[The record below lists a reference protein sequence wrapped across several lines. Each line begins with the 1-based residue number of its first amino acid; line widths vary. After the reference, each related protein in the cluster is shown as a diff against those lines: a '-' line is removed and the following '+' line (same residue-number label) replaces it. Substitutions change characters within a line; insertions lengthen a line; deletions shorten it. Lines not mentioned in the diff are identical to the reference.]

1 MNRPSVAAPLLLK
14 FCWPRGGNGTSRKQA
29 QGAAVP
35 VCPVRRCPLELQSS
49 ENCVTSSGVNSKWSS
64 MKQWLLE
71 NALSWAQKG
80 WITSGWLSKSLFL
93 SLFPC
98 FLDAEHTVPPLA
110 RKSFLHISQMFTG
123 WDVNWSKTRM
133 PGQSSDTFA
142 DWNKLRESLVWSSFD
157 LFYLSLLTFSYV
169 STFISSYLWLFCWCW
184 RWDKDKTTKIT

>member
-1 MNRPSVAAPLLLK
+1 MCAI
-14 FCWPRGGNGTSRKQA
+14 GNGTSRKQA

-35 VCPVRRCPLELQSS
+35 VCPVRRFPLELQS
-49 ENCVTSSGVNSKWSS
+49 CVTSSGVNSKWSS

-98 FLDAEHTVPPLA
+98 FLDAERTVPPLA
-110 RKSFLHISQMFTG
+110 RKSFLHISQSFTG

-133 PGQSSDTFA
+133 PGQSSDAFP

-157 LFYLSLLTFSYV
+157 LFYLYLLTFSYF
-169 STFISSYLWLFCWCW
+169 SIFMFSLLWLCYVVDIGGEIEI
-184 RWDKDKTTKIT
+184 RHDKTTKITIDSQLYVYF